1 MPYEPATVRDVAF
14 GIYQTNVIFI
24 MGLIGGPLVI
34 WFLIQAL
41 RGGGRKAERWFW
53 IWLIGFS
60 VIVGIAASGERD
72 LFGVGHLTLISM
84 EVLGLT
90 LLSAQVQ
97 KRRWI
102 AFAVI
107 AGCAIDFG
115 LGVFLHARVEH
126 LENTQAHTYYTGLG
140 VKAGQFQVGMFGP
153 DSVGHI
159 SWRNW
164 FNKRQPILGRE
175 WLAAAEQ
182 YHPGD
187 PRLEASRTALHSA
200 MAEKLTED
208 DRFWYGWFARH
219 GGEVVYLGDWFGDT
233 DVTSVLL
240 ALAAA
245 GLLWMMAR
253 PAPARVVVETGK
265 AKPGPSKR
273 KR

>member
-1 MPYEPATVRDVAF
+1 MGTSDADFDGGSGADAAF
-14 GIYQTNVIFI
+14 RAG
-24 MGLIGGPLVI
+24 
-34 WFLIQAL
+34 
-41 RGGGRKAERWFW
+41 
-53 IWLIGFS
+53 
-60 VIVGIAASGERD
+60 ASSGAR
-72 LFGVGHLTLISM
+72 
-84 EVLGLT
+84 
-90 LLSAQVQ
+90 
-97 KRRWI
+97 I
-102 AFAVI
+102 AFAVL

-164 FNKRQPILGRE
+164 FNILQPILGRE

-187 PRLEASRTALHSA
+187 PRLEESRAALHSA

-245 GLLWMMAR
+245 GLLWRMANSCR
-253 PAPARVVVETGK
+253 RICVVVETGK